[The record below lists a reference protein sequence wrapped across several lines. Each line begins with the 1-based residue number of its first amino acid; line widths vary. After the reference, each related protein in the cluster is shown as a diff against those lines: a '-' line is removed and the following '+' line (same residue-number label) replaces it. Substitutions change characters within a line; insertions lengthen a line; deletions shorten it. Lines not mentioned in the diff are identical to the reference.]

1 MRAHENM
8 SSALQNIDSVAKRV
22 EKTFNETVTSLSELN
37 SREHLLAC
45 NSAAVKET
53 DGPTKMFL
61 FDVAKLLQFANNS
74 EEAIVNT
81 SSEVLQANGQQL
93 RDALEVVDKNVAE
106 VKSRSEQARAIRA
119 LTRSNTRTI
128 RKAAGH
134 AEHAALAAQEVKESV
149 ISGCK
154 PLYKQLFGVMNLFS

>member
-1 MRAHENM
+1 M
-8 SSALQNIDSVAKRV
+8 
-22 EKTFNETVTSLSELN
+22 
-37 SREHLLAC
+37 
-45 NSAAVKET
+45 

-61 FDVAKLLQFANNS
+61 LDVAKLLQFANNS

-106 VKSRSEQARAIRA
+106 VKSKRMQARAIRA

-134 AEHAALAAQEVKESV
+134 AALVAQEVKESV